1 MLKSKAIDILKTFS
15 AEELKRF
22 INFVN
27 SPYFNNDKSIIRLA
41 EAIRKHYPEFNSE
54 NLTDKYIYERVY
66 GKGKFSNSSLK
77 NLMSEL
83 LSICEKFLFHE
94 RMSRDYLKN
103 DNNSIELLIEYRERN
118 LENLF
123 NSRSKKLGELL
134 KKRKIENH
142 EYFILSNKLEI
153 LNYQFHLS
161 KHKYNSKIWQ
171 GFLNR
176 ASYDLCGIFHTLYVD
191 SSMLIH
197 SAEILKGNQE
207 DSLMVNIVKDLDLEQ
222 LLKKIKNGKSEEY
235 FFVSLYSNLILLSIY
250 DQEDKSEKY
259 YYEIKSSF
267 LKNIKYFSDVDIYDI
282 LKSLRSYCIGRMR
295 KHRAVFI
302 DELFEIDKLLIN
314 KVNYSSVLIKWYIGE
329 LFTELVHLSIYKKDY
344 EFAEKFIEDFKIYLN
359 KDVIDFETGYTKA
372 YLNLEYGNTDKA
384 LELLALIKPVNST
397 MKILIKNLYLRA
409 YYEKEYYEEAISL
422 LDTHIHFV
430 NKENAFSD
438 KRKEL
443 FKMHHN
449 VFLNL
454 FRMKM
459 NPGKFSEYD
468 ILKVKDDLDKFYF
481 LADKHWYL
489 LKLKELKA
497 SFKNNTDLKLN
508 DK

>member
-1 MLKSKAIDILKTFS
+1 MLKSKAIDIIKTFS

-22 INFVN
+22 LSFVN
-27 SPYFNNDKSIIRLA
+27 SPFFNTDKSIIRIS
-41 EAIRKHYPEFNSE
+41 EALRKYYPEFKSD
-54 NLTDKYIYERVY
+54 NLTDKNIYEEVY

-83 LSICEKFLFHE
+83 LTVCEKYLFHE

-118 LENLF
+118 LEKLF
-123 NSRSKKLGELL
+123 DSRSKKLGDML

-161 KHKYNSKIWQ
+161 KHKYNSQIWQ

-176 ASYDLCGIFHTLYVD
+176 ASFDLCGIFHTLYVD
-191 SSMLIH
+191 SAMLMH
-197 SAEILKGNQE
+197 SAEILNGKQE

-222 LLKKIKNGKSEEY
+222 LLKKIKHGKSEEY

-267 LKNIKYFSDVDIYDI
+267 LKNINYFSDVDIYDI
-282 LKSLRSYCIGRMR
+282 LKSLRSYCIERMR
-295 KHRAVFI
+295 KHKSAFI
-302 DELFEIDKLLIN
+302 DELFEIDKLLIK
-314 KVNYSSVLIKWYIGE
+314 KVNYSSNLIKWYIGE
-329 LFTELVHLSIYKKDY
+329 LFTELVHLAIYKKEY
-344 EFAEKFIEDFKIYLN
+344 EFAENFIEEFKIYLN
-359 KDVIDFETGYTKA
+359 KDVIKFETGYTKA
-372 YLNLEYGNTDKA
+372 YLNLEYGNTEKA
-384 LELLALIKPVNST
+384 LELLSSIKPINST

-409 YYEKEYYEEAISL
+409 YYEMEYFEEAISM

-430 NKENAFSD
+430 KKGSGFSD

-454 FRMKM
+454 YRMKM
-459 NPGKFSEYD
+459 NPGKYSEYD
-468 ILKVKDDLDKFYF
+468 VLKVRDELDKFYF
-481 LADKHWYL
+481 LADKDWYIQ
-489 LKLKELKA
+489 KLDELNAGFMNANSKT
-497 SFKNNTDLKLN
+497 N
-508 DK
+508 